1 MEPASIVYLEIPA
14 LEPKRSAEF
23 YQSLFG
29 WVVHSSN
36 LTDKEYWMFRCGD
49 GQLVGAF
56 DSTKVVSSDG
66 VVFYI
71 KVDNIEETLERVN
84 LQGGET
90 INERSEIGGSFGYSA
105 MFRDPNG
112 NTIGLWSKE

>member
-14 LEPKRSAEF
+14 PEPKRSAEF

-29 WVVHSSN
+29 WDVSSSN
-36 LTDKEYWMFRCGD
+36 LTDKQYWIFRCGE
-49 GQLVGAF
+49 GQLMGAF

-66 VVFYI
+66 VILYI
-71 KVDNIEETLERVN
+71 KVDDIERALAKIN
-84 LQGGET
+84 SQGGET
-90 INERSEIGGSFGYSA
+90 ISGRSEIGGGFGYSA

-112 NTIGLWSKE
+112 NTIGLWAKE